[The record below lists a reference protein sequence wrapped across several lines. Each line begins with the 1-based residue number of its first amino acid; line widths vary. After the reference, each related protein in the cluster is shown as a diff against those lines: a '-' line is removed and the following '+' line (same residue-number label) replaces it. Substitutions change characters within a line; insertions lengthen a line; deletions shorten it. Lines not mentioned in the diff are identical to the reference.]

1 MCLVV
6 SRTYLPLA
14 AVMYVCADPLPNGYS
29 HAAVALGKKLFP
41 MFALALDLNEDFFDD
56 KVLRRHLLRQPHP
69 KLDAMAYDCFC
80 IFQTKHSA
88 AIMKVLHYPPQT
100 GPVDDRVIGIGAHTE

>member
-1 MCLVV
+1 M
-6 SRTYLPLA
+6 YLPLA

-56 KVLRRHLLRQPHP
+56 KVLRRHLVRQVHP
-69 KLDAMAYDCFC
+69 GLGAMAHPCFC
-80 IFQTKHSA
+80 IF
-88 AIMKVLHYPPQT
+88 
-100 GPVDDRVIGIGAHTE
+100 

>member
-14 AVMYVCADPLPNGYS
+14 AVMYVCADSLPNGYS

-56 KVLRRHLLRQPHP
+56 KVLRRHLVRQVHSGLGNGSPLLVHF
-69 KLDAMAYDCFC
+69 LDKTFC
-80 IFQTKHSA
+80 CYHE
-88 AIMKVLHYPPQT
+88 
-100 GPVDDRVIGIGAHTE
+100 GPSLPTSNRAR